1 MLQEL
6 TSAIL
11 RHQATSPTT
20 AGDRRRRHR
29 KGADT
34 LARAR
39 IPPNPALVVPQELR
53 ERALRFVRADGA
65 PEVIIKEKALPETPP
80 NALLVLCLD
89 AVENVD
95 DAEWGGRGGGF
106 KSQVLAWLTGS
117 ALEPAP
123 PPDTAQAEAK
133 RLMQQAKQVR
143 RDMAATGSDE
153 KREAIRSRPYP
164 LFKPLLVPAPAH
176 DAVEGAQLGSSDGG
190 DDDGGD
196 GGIDGG
202 DDDDEAREPLPR
214 HLGVSRATESACD
227 ISEHDA
233 ELIGPAGVAFVNT
246 YFAQP
251 AAQRRAEPRWDFD
264 RKYFGSRL
272 PRFFK
277 LAAAQVAQL
286 PEREQAFKARAEE
299 VADLKQQL
307 HDERVRSAA
316 LRELFD
322 SLQGRLKPEK
332 ASGKRARGSRD

>member
-1 MLQEL
+1 MEG
-6 TSAIL
+6 A
-11 RHQATSPTT
+11 SPTEEQQT
-20 AGDRRRRHR
+20 AQT
-29 KGADT
+29 GADAAGADERDPSAPSNVSDHSRRPPPST
-34 LARAR
+34 SQRCRHPRAHAHCGSARAR

-89 AVENVD
+89 AVESVD

-202 DDDDEAREPLPR
+202 DDDDEEREPLPPSPPGREPRDRERVR
-214 HLGVSRATESACD
+214 HLGARRRTHRPGWCGFCQRVLR
-227 ISEHDA
+227 
-233 ELIGPAGVAFVNT
+233 PARCST
-246 YFAQP
+246 
-251 AAQRRAEPRWDFD
+251 
-264 RKYFGSRL
+264 
-272 PRFFK
+272 
-277 LAAAQVAQL
+277 
-286 PEREQAFKARAEE
+286 AR
-299 VADLKQQL
+299 
-307 HDERVRSAA
+307 
-316 LRELFD
+316 
-322 SLQGRLKPEK
+322 
-332 ASGKRARGSRD
+332 